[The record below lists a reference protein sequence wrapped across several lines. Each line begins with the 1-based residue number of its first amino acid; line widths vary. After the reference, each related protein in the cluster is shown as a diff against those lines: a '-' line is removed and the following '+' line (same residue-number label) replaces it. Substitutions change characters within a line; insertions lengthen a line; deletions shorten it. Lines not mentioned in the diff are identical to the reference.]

1 MIATAIFGVPA
12 IKKLSAGGGLDPGAE
27 SSHVAALLAQKFGQG
42 DMGMLITV
50 TADGGAQ
57 GPQASAVGTD
67 LVERLKNSSDVRG
80 VRSAWTESPAAA
92 RSLISKDGKTGLIV
106 VAISGGE
113 TNAQKTAKQ
122 LSEELVHDR
131 DGVRVRA
138 GGEATVYWQVN
149 TQTQNDLLLMESV
162 ALPLSFLVLVWVFG
176 GVFAAALPVAVGG
189 FAILGSLASLR
200 AISLFTNVSIFALNL
215 TVAMGMALAI
225 DYTLLILSRFRDEL
239 AERQTRDAALIRAM
253 TTAGRTVVF
262 SAMTVALSMAT
273 LVLFP
278 QYFLKS
284 FGYAGVAVVAFAA
297 AAAIVVTPAAI
308 VLLDGRLD
316 SLDVRPLL
324 RRILWGVPRQPASF
338 QQWSWYRCTKSV
350 MRHAVPIGIAI
361 TALLLLLGSPFHRAR
376 WGFADDRILPASA
389 SARQVGDQLRN
400 DFAGSGIPDISVV
413 LPEATGVSPA
423 DLDAYAAALSRVP
436 DVSSVTSPG
445 GTFVH
450 GILAGSPAA
459 PSGIKDR
466 SAFVTV
472 GSTAPLYSAASAV
485 QLDRLH
491 AVPTPAGRLVQLG
504 GVAQSNRDSVHAIA
518 TRLPMVLT
526 FIVLITVVLVF
537 LLTGSAVL
545 PVKAVLMN
553 MLSLTAAFGALV
565 WVFQE
570 GHLGGLGTTATGTIG
585 VQLPVLLFCIAFGL
599 SMDYE
604 VFLISRIRE
613 YWLASD
619 HGPGANDESVALG
632 VAHTGRV
639 ITAAALI
646 MVIAFAAL
654 MAAQVSFMRLFGFG
668 LTAAVL
674 VDATLVRMLLV
685 PAFMQVLG
693 RLNWWAP
700 EPLARVHARFGL
712 SERAGHHPGAEK
724 PTGTVH

>member
-12 IKKLSAGGGLDPGAE
+12 IKKLSAGGGLDPDAE

-338 QQWSWYRCTKSV
+338 QQWSWYRWTKSV

-712 SERAGHHPGAEK
+712 SERAGHQPGAEK